1 MQLSQLLKR
10 RFSPRG
16 AACERGDVSAT
27 SSSNAPSP
35 RLTTAQQWSALVG
48 VLDGAITGATDARR
62 RQSAATQQLDL
73 AQYALFKLGD
83 ELAAVMSIP
92 GRREPATLHVLE
104 PAAVPAIKRRRRRRA
119 LAA

>member
-16 AACERGDVSAT
+16 AACKREDALQRLH
-27 SSSNAPSP
+27 NAPSP